1 MALIPIMGQPVNLV
15 PNNERAF
22 GCEPENSFCTLY
34 EKAAGNSIKVQV
46 IQTPCDPT
54 LVSNGSFIFG
64 DTDWNVDVNVVVA
77 GQKATH
83 VVGSIGQI
91 NQDIYSAYSLGNY
104 FSVTF
109 TVTDMSGGT
118 IELHVGETAAT
129 EIITENGIY
138 TFYVFPPFD
147 DTLLLFEFS
156 ADCDGAISNISSYK
170 LLDESEVTAYLIDS
184 TGAIAYTMTTVIALT
199 SGNMQ
204 DRIVFTIPTQT
215 LDEGCYTVQV
225 IDTCTAGSIGSFVE
239 RITGGN
245 FSNPANWTVYADPTG
260 SAAVTGGKFVYD
272 TINDGSLSYA
282 YAVQPFAIPT
292 GVKLLVKVVLQTGQ
306 IDAPLNGTVFVG
318 ELGVFS
324 INTFLSSAPIQSNQT
339 YTRYFIVE
347 ATDLSP
353 SYLEQGFY
361 FDYFLGTG
369 TTGTNEILDLSIQT
383 AEITSDGIDGVFE
396 SNCIQISADV
406 SGTQYVKGYADEVN
420 NHPTPNKSLGFLFQR
435 DVFFLEARL
444 ALQFSNP
451 HSPIKT
457 ENYLYSSGRKK
468 KAYAQVGKAWD
479 LTFHAVD
486 ENMHDTIANII
497 NCDQFTINGNEYIT
511 DEKEYTANYGPKGV
525 DPVGESTIEVQK
537 IENTRFNTN
546 I

>member
-22 GCEPENSFCTLY
+22 GCEPLNKFCSLY
-34 EKAAGNSIKVQV
+34 QKTADEYIAVQM

-54 LVSNGSFIFG
+54 LVLNGSFIFG
-64 DTDWNVDVNVVVA
+64 DTDWNVDANVIVA

-83 VVGSIGQI
+83 VVGTSGQI
-91 NQDIYSAYSLGNY
+91 NQDIYSAYGLGNY
-104 FSVTF
+104 FVVSF

-129 EIITENGIY
+129 KIITGNGIY
-138 TFYVFPPFD
+138 TFYVFPAFD
-147 DTLLLFEFS
+147 DTVLLFEFS
-156 ADCDGAISNISSYK
+156 ADCDGSISNISSFK
-170 LLDESEVTAYLIDS
+170 LLDESEVTAYMIDS
-184 TGAIAYTMTTVIALT
+184 NGAIAYTMTTIISITV
-199 SGNMQ
+199 GNME
-204 DRIVFTIPTQT
+204 DRIVFSIPTQL
-215 LDEGCYTVQV
+215 LDEGCYTIQV
-225 IDTCTAGSIGSFVE
+225 ADPCTTALTTLTERFVDYDFE
-239 RITGGN
+239 
-245 FSNPANWTVYADPTG
+245 NPSEWTVATNSGTAAVVSDWFE
-260 SAAVTGGKFVYD
+260 AVTGATTPTRATAIQAFNIPQGNRLYVEMNITMAGGGYTDVEAGIFIEDGGD
-272 TINDGSLSYA
+272 TIELMRIINPSTHTIRRIWEAGYPPEYLNMGAFIENTSGGVGVTNIMTSVSL
-282 YAVQPFAIPT
+282 
-292 GVKLLVKVVLQTGQ
+292 K
-306 IDAPLNGTVFVG
+306 
-318 ELGVFS
+318 
-324 INTFLSSAPIQSNQT
+324 
-339 YTRYFIVE
+339 
-347 ATDLSP
+347 
-353 SYLEQGFY
+353 
-361 FDYFLGTG
+361 
-369 TTGTNEILDLSIQT
+369 T
-383 AEITSDGIDGVFE
+383 ALASDVDGIFE
-396 SNCIQISADV
+396 SNCIKIAADV
-406 SGTQYVKGYADEVN
+406 SGTQYLKGEADEVAAY
-420 NHPTPNKSLGFLFQR
+420 PLTNKSLGFLFRR
-435 DVFFLEARL
+435 DVFWLQARL

-497 NCDQFTINGNEYIT
+497 NCDVFTINGNQYIT

>member
-1 MALIPIMGQPVNLV
+1 MGQPVNLV

-22 GCEPENSFCTLY
+22 GCEPENPFCSLY
-34 EKAAGNSIKVQV
+34 SKDSGENIMVQM

-54 LVSNGSFIFG
+54 LVLNGSFIFG
-64 DTDWNVDVNVVVA
+64 DTDWNVDANVVVA

-83 VVGSIGQI
+83 VVGTTGQI
-91 NQDIYSAYSLGNY
+91 NQDIYTAYGLGNY

-129 EIITENGIY
+129 KIITENGIY
-138 TFYVFPPFD
+138 TFYVFPAFD
-147 DTLLLFEFS
+147 DTVLLFEFS
-156 ADCDGAISNISSYK
+156 ADCDGSISNISSFK
-170 LLDESEVTAYLIDS
+170 LLNESEVTAYMIDS
-184 TGAIAYTMTTVIALT
+184 NGAIAYTMTTIISITV
-199 SGNMQ
+199 GNMQ
-204 DRIVFTIPTQT
+204 DRIVFSIPTQL
-215 LDEGCYTVQV
+215 LDEGCYTIQV
-225 IDTCTAGSIGSFVE
+225 VDPCAVALATLTERFIDYDFEDAG
-239 RITGGN
+239 
-245 FSNPANWTVYADPTG
+245 AWTVATNSGTAFIAGDLFQT
-260 SAAVTGGKFVYD
+260 VTGATTPTRATAIQAFNIPQGNRLYVELSVAMSGGGGPTSAEVGIF
-272 TINDGSLSYA
+272 IEDGGDIIDLLRVPWPGGMIRRIYEAGYPPEYLNMGAFIEDPSGNVGVSNIMTTVSL
-282 YAVQPFAIPT
+282 
-292 GVKLLVKVVLQTGQ
+292 K
-306 IDAPLNGTVFVG
+306 
-318 ELGVFS
+318 
-324 INTFLSSAPIQSNQT
+324 
-339 YTRYFIVE
+339 
-347 ATDLSP
+347 
-353 SYLEQGFY
+353 
-361 FDYFLGTG
+361 
-369 TTGTNEILDLSIQT
+369 T
-383 AEITSDGIDGVFE
+383 ALASDVDGIFE
-396 SNCIQISADV
+396 SNCIKIASDV
-406 SGTQYVKGYADEVN
+406 SGTQLVKGTADEVAEY
-420 NHPTPNKSLGFLFQR
+420 PLTNKSLGFLFRR
-435 DVFFLEARL
+435 DVFWLQARL

-497 NCDQFTINGNEYIT
+497 NCDVFTINGNEYIT